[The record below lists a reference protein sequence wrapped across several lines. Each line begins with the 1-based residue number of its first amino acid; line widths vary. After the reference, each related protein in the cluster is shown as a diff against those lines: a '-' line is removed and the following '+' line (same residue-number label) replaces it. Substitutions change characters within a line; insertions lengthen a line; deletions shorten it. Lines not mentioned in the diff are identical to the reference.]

1 VKAARGRV
9 ARPSVKIRPA
19 MSPRKRPSLVEQV
32 RESLLGEI
40 TSGRLAPGAKLA
52 NENDLAE
59 RFGVSRSTIR
69 EAVGGLMDAGYLVR
83 RHGSGT
89 YVTSSPR
96 TRHPLETTV
105 SYTAMIRDSGQTPAE
120 TVVSKALRAPVEDER
135 ALLGLTDLD
144 AVIDVERVRLAGRRP
159 VIYSRDRI
167 PVALLG
173 DYSEE
178 ALDSSLYA
186 ILARAGHPVASA
198 TAQLIPTVA
207 NAKLSRLLMVKRG
220 TPLLHIDQV
229 DYDERGRPVML
240 SHEWHVADAF
250 DLVVNRRASG
260 SGEDT

>member
-1 VKAARGRV
+1 
-9 ARPSVKIRPA
+9 

-32 RESLLGEI
+32 RESLLADV
-40 TSGRLAPGAKLA
+40 TSGRLEPGAKLA
-52 NENDLAE
+52 NENELAD
-59 RFGVSRSTIR
+59 RFTVSRSTIR

-105 SYTAMIRDSGQTPAE
+105 SYTAMIRASGRTPTE
-120 TVVSKALRAPVEDER
+120 TIVSKAVRALAEDDRE
-135 ALLGLTDLD
+135 LLGLPDSE
-144 AVIDVERVRLAGRRP
+144 AVIDVERVRFADRRP
-159 VIYSRDRI
+159 VIYSRDQI

-173 DYSEE
+173 AYAEDT
-178 ALDSSLYA
+178 LDSSLYA

-198 TAQLIPTVA
+198 TARLVPTTA
-207 NAKLSRLLMVKRG
+207 TAKLSKLLMVKRG

-240 SHEWHVADAF
+240 SREWHVPDAF
-250 DLVVNRRASG
+250 DLVVNRRAST
-260 SGEDT
+260 STEDT

>member
-1 VKAARGRV
+1 
-9 ARPSVKIRPA
+9 
-19 MSPRKRPSLVEQV
+19 MSPSRRPSLVEQV
-32 RESLLGEI
+32 RQGLLADL
-40 TSGRLAPGAKLA
+40 TSGRLEPGAKLA
-52 NENDLAE
+52 NENELAE
-59 RFGVSRSTIR
+59 RFAVSRSTIR
-69 EAVGGLMDAGYLVR
+69 EAVGSLMDAGYLVR

-89 YVTSSPR
+89 YVTASPR

-105 SYTAMIRDSGQTPAE
+105 SYTAMIRDAGHRPAE
-120 TVVSKALRAPVEDER
+120 TVVSKALRAPADEER
-135 ALLGLTDLD
+135 RLLGLAD
-144 AVIDVERVRLAGRRP
+144 ADALIDVERVRFASRRP

-167 PVALLG
+167 PATLLG

-198 TAQLIPTVA
+198 TAQLLPTLA
-207 NAKLSRLLMVKRG
+207 NAKLARLLMVKRG

-250 DLVVNRRASG
+250 DLVVNRRAS
-260 SGEDT
+260 SASEDA

>member
-1 VKAARGRV
+1 
-9 ARPSVKIRPA
+9 

-32 RESLLGEI
+32 RESLLADV
-40 TSGRLAPGAKLA
+40 TSGRLEPGAKLA
-52 NENDLAE
+52 NENELAD
-59 RFGVSRSTIR
+59 RFTVSRSTIR

-105 SYTAMIRDSGQTPAE
+105 SYTAMIRASGRTPTE
-120 TVVSKALRAPVEDER
+120 TIVSKVVRALAEDDRE
-135 ALLGLTDLD
+135 LLGLPDSE
-144 AVIDVERVRLAGRRP
+144 AVIDVERVRFADRRP
-159 VIYSRDRI
+159 VIYSRDQI

-173 DYSEE
+173 AYAEDT
-178 ALDSSLYA
+178 LDSSLYA

-198 TAQLIPTVA
+198 TARLIPTTA
-207 NAKLSRLLMVKRG
+207 TAKLSKLLMVKRG

-240 SHEWHVADAF
+240 SREWHVPDAF
-250 DLVVNRRASG
+250 DLVVNRRAST
-260 SGEDT
+260 STEDT